1 MDSVKLWDIELIL
14 KKLFHFYIINNDQK
28 KLKNKKTITFIITIK
43 MNKIYRN
50 GFNRR
55 IERTLY

>member
-28 KLKNKKTITFIITIK
+28 KLKNKKTITFIIT
-43 MNKIYRN
+43 
-50 GFNRR
+50 
-55 IERTLY
+55 